1 MNNIGH
7 SGTKAKYTTD
17 ELLSLLKGTAPK
29 DASALKNT
37 LDNISGELKC
47 VNFHEYLHTVMIRK
61 NMDVSEL
68 IIKTLLSRS
77 FVYQIY
83 NGQRMPGR
91 DIVLR
96 IALVMGLTVEETQR
110 MLLIAKKGGL
120 YPRVRRDAV
129 IIYCL
134 ENKLGLYE
142 TDEMLNTLSEIPLC
156 A

>member
-1 MNNIGH
+1 MNKIKHGNLK
-7 SGTKAKYTTD
+7 TKYTTD
-17 ELLSLLKGTAPK
+17 ELLSLLKNTPPGS
-29 DASALKNT
+29 ASALKVT
-37 LDNISGELKC
+37 LDSISDELRRME
-47 VNFHEYLHTVMIRK
+47 FHEYLRTVMDRRS
-61 NMDVSEL
+61 MDVSEL
-68 IIKTLLSRS
+68 IVKTLLSRS

-96 IALVMGLTVEETQR
+96 IALVMRLTVEETQR
-110 MLLIAKKGGL
+110 MLLMAKKGGL
-120 YPRVRRDAV
+120 YPRIRRDAV

-134 ENKLGLYE
+134 ENSLGLYE